1 MCIGLE
7 GRGAE
12 ERGGHFLLE
21 SLLDI
26 SFKSKMLQQYVIEVT
41 RTLTSMKILR
51 ESCLTNKEMMEGRR
65 KCSIKSTRT
74 KHF

>member
-41 RTLTSMKILR
+41 RTLTSMEILR
-51 ESCLTNKEMMEGRR
+51 ESCLTNKEMMEGR
-65 KCSIKSTRT
+65 
-74 KHF
+74 